1 MPRYGKDLMEV
12 CDTMIQYD
20 DVIKI
25 GLADDN
31 YKEVLSRDYSWYTWE
46 DQYEANKKHFN

>member
-1 MPRYGKDLMEV
+1 MAV
-12 CDTMIQYD
+12 WDTIRQYD
-20 DVIKI
+20 DIIKI

-46 DQYEANKKHFN
+46 DQYKAYKKEFD